1 MENLTKV
8 DHLDWERES
17 HNKMLE
23 GFLILVC
30 FFGIGLVFVGL
41 DRWYQGG
48 SWDGD
53 WVWFVSGIII
63 LTVIFLLTPFG

>member
-1 MENLTKV
+1 
-8 DHLDWERES
+8 
-17 HNKMLE
+17 MLE

>member
-1 MENLTKV
+1 
-8 DHLDWERES
+8 
-17 HNKMLE
+17 MLE
-23 GFLILVC
+23 GFFYLVCMFGICLIL
-30 FFGIGLVFVGL
+30 FGI

-63 LTVIFLLTPFG
+63 LIVIFLLTPFG